1 MAQLRQSG
9 PQTDTDG
16 VFDRRTVRLASGR
29 DKRAR
34 LGHPW
39 IYSNEIAMDPAT
51 KALKPGTV
59 VDVVAADGRPV
70 ATAFFNPKSL
80 IALRVLAP
88 RTGVAV
94 DRGFV
99 AARIDRALR
108 LREALFDVPHY
119 RLAHAEADGLPGL
132 IIDRFGDV
140 LVVQANTAG
149 AEGLMPMLL
158 DVLAERFHPRAV
170 VGRNDSPVREL
181 EGLGRDT
188 SVLAGS
194 LDGPIE
200 LIENGVRYLADPTG
214 GQKTGWFFDQ
224 RDNRAFMA
232 SLARGRSVIDFYTYS
247 GGFALACAKAGAAQV
262 TAVDRSEGSLALAAQ
277 AAELNA
283 LSNVTFT
290 RSEVFAEME
299 RLAESRTRF
308 GVVIADPPPFVR
320 SRADLATGAKG
331 YRKMAR
337 LAAALVEPGGFL
349 LCASCS
355 HNIEPARFHEE
366 IARGIHSA
374 DRSGRIIRS
383 AGAGPDHPV
392 HPELPE
398 SAYLKALVLQL
409 D

>member
-1 MAQLRQSG
+1 MPTQSSS
-9 PQTDTDG
+9 
-16 VFDRRTVRLASGR
+16 DRPVVRLAPGR

-51 KALKPGTV
+51 KAIKPGSV
-59 VDVVAADGRPV
+59 VDVVGADGRPI
-70 ATAFFNPKSL
+70 ATAFFNAKSL

-88 RTGVAV
+88 RTSVAV
-94 DRGFV
+94 DRGFL
-99 AARIDRALR
+99 AARIDRALK

-119 RLAHAEADGLPGL
+119 RLIHAEADGLPGL
-132 IIDRFGDV
+132 IVDRYGDV
-140 LVVQANTAG
+140 FVVQANTAG
-149 AEGLMPMLL
+149 VEALMPTLL
-158 DVLAERFHPRAV
+158 EVLAERFSPRAV
-170 VGRNDSPVREL
+170 IGRNDSPVREL

-188 SVLAGS
+188 TVLAGA

-200 LIENGVRYLADPTG
+200 LVENGVRYLADPTG

-232 SLARGRSVIDFYTYS
+232 ALAKGRSVIDFYTYS
-247 GGFALACAKAGAAQV
+247 GGFALACARAGATHV
-262 TAVDRSEGSLALAAQ
+262 TAVDRSEGSLALAAK
-277 AAELNA
+277 AAELNGVA
-283 LSNVTFT
+283 DRVAFT
-290 RSEVFAEME
+290 KAEVFAEME
-299 RLAESRTRF
+299 RLAEGKSRF
-308 GVVIADPPPFVR
+308 GVVVADPPPFVR

-355 HNIEPARFHEE
+355 HNIEPQRFHEE
-366 IARGIHSA
+366 IARGLHSA
-374 DRSGRIIRS
+374 DRSGRVIRS

-398 SAYLKALVLQL
+398 SAYLKALVVQL

>member
-1 MAQLRQSG
+1 M
-9 PQTDTDG
+9 
-16 VFDRRTVRLASGR
+16 
-29 DKRAR
+29 
-34 LGHPW
+34 
-39 IYSNEIAMDPAT
+39 AMDPAT
-51 KALKPGTV
+51 KAIKPGSV
-59 VDVVAADGRPV
+59 VDVVGADGRPV
-70 ATAFFNPKSL
+70 ATAFFSPKSL

-88 RTGVAV
+88 RTGVSI
-94 DRGFV
+94 DRGFL
-99 AARIDRALR
+99 AARIERALR
-108 LREALFDVPHY
+108 LRETLFDVPHY
-119 RLAHAEADGLPGL
+119 RLVHAEADGLPGL

-149 AEGLMPMLL
+149 ADGLMPVLL
-158 DVLAERFHPRAV
+158 DVLAERFAPRAV
-170 VGRNDSPVREL
+170 IGRNDSPVREL
-181 EGLGRDT
+181 EGLARDT
-188 SVLAGS
+188 GVLAGA

-232 SLARGRSVIDFYTYS
+232 SLAKGRSVIDFYTYS
-247 GGFALACAKAGAAQV
+247 GGFALACAKAGASNV
-262 TAVDRSEGSLALAAQ
+262 TAVDRSEGSLTLAAQ
-277 AAELNA
+277 AAELNGLA
-283 LSNVTFT
+283 NVTFT
-290 RSEVFAEME
+290 RAEVFAEME
-299 RLAESRTRF
+299 RLAEGKNRF

-366 IARGIHSA
+366 IARGIQSA
-374 DRSGRIIRS
+374 DCGGRIIRS